1 MVETYQGSL
10 FSRDFLTDSITRLAD
25 WTEISEKEIAQL
37 ATALTAVFEKFPTRQ
52 TPNEAQTEDDLIWKV
67 LAAIGWTSSL
77 RQQNLAP
84 KRRDDVPDGILFR
97 DDAAKAQA
105 NKTPE
110 EWRRYEFG
118 LAIVEFKAL
127 GPPA

>member
-25 WTEISEKEIAQL
+25 WTEISDKEIARL
-37 ATALTAVFEKFPTRQ
+37 AAALTAVFEKFPTRQ

-97 DDAAKAQA
+97 DDAAKVQA
-105 NKTPE
+105 NKNSRGME
-110 EWRRYEFG
+110 AVRVRSRHCR
-118 LAIVEFKAL
+118 VKAL
-127 GPPA
+127 DPPA